1 MSVLLVDVPCTVAHD
16 PQRYDLGESGG
27 TMSTNVVNLDALIPR
42 DDFAVNETPSK
53 ATALDRINI
62 AHLDGHFFAG
72 DLRKPDFQRETAQWT
87 PAKVVDLIR
96 SFLDADL
103 IPAIIL
109 WRAGTSIFVI
119 DGAHRLSAMLAWI
132 LDDYG
137 DRKKSLDH
145 AGGYITE
152 EQRRV
157 AERTRDQVAKSVG
170 SYAQYQAFRSNRTAA
185 PQNMQK
191 RLSNL
196 ADNSFV
202 AQWVAAT
209 DAKSAEDSF
218 FKINQQGTPIEP
230 TERRLI
236 RSRDS
241 ASAIASRSITHAGSG
256 HKYWHSFASDTQAAI
271 ETGGKEIYTAL
282 YSPPITGM
290 PLTTLDVPVAGK
302 GYNALPFVFDLVN
315 YANNVK
321 IADSTSKKDDRATLP
336 KDADGTMTVG
346 YLREARKKIDR
357 ITGDTSRSLGLH
369 PVVYF
374 YTRSGTFQ
382 PTVFLAVSGFVED
395 LQTRNKLIEFTK
407 HRREFEEFLIA
418 HKEATTLLIKQL
430 GSGTRHIPR
439 LREYYSLILRGLI
452 AGNDQSQIEDALSK
466 DQNFAFLTKMPAFNL
481 PPDPG
486 GMGIGDRAFKRG
498 TKTAAFFA
506 AALPNGA
513 RCNLC
518 GALIHKNSIQ
528 IDHDTPRREGG
539 SAALENARVSHPYC
553 NSIKDHLDTRGT
565 PRS

>member
-1 MSVLLVDVPCTVAHD
+1 
-16 PQRYDLGESGG
+16 
-27 TMSTNVVNLDALIPR
+27 MSTNVVNLDALIPR
-42 DDFAVNETPSK
+42 DDFAVDEPPSK
-53 ATALDRINI
+53 ATPLDRINM

-87 PAKVVDLIR
+87 PAKVGDLIR

-109 WRAGTSIFVI
+109 WRAGASIFVI
-119 DGAHRLSAMLAWI
+119 DGAHRLSAMLVWI

-137 DRKKSLDH
+137 DRRKSIDH

-157 AERTRDQVAKSVG
+157 AERTRDLVAKSVG
-170 SYAQYQAFRSNRTAA
+170 SYAEYQAFRNNRTAA
-185 PQNMQK
+185 PQHLQK

-202 AQWVAAT
+202 AQWVTTT
-209 DAKSAEDSF
+209 DVTSAEDSF
-218 FKINQQGTPIEP
+218 FKINQQGTPIDP

-236 RSRDS
+236 RSRES

-256 HKYWHSFASDTQAAI
+256 YKYWKSFPGDTQQVI
-271 ETGGKEIYTAL
+271 ETSGREIYNAL

-321 IADSTSKKDDRATLP
+321 IADSTSKKDDKSTLP
-336 KDADGTMTVG
+336 KDNDGATTAE
-346 YLREARKKIDR
+346 YLREVRKRVDR
-357 ITGDTSRSLGLH
+357 ITGDSSRSLGLH

-382 PTVFLAVSGFVED
+382 PTVFLAVSGFIED

-407 HRREFEEFLIA
+407 YRRAFEEFLVA

-430 GSGTRHIPR
+430 GSGARHIPR
-439 LREYYSLILRGLI
+439 LREYYTLILKGFV
-452 AGNDQSQIEDALSK
+452 AEKSQSQIEDELSK
-466 DQNFAFLTKMPAFNL
+466 DTNFAFLTRMPTLTCRRVLQTWKRKIANLNAGPRRRRSL
-481 PPDPG
+481 PP
-486 GMGIGDRAFKRG
+486 RSQ
-498 TKTAAFFA
+498 TALGVTFA
-506 AALPNGA
+506 ERWSIKILFSLTTTYPAALGVLH
-513 RCNLC
+513 RW
-518 GALIHKNSIQ
+518 K
-528 IDHDTPRREGG
+528 TPR
-539 SAALENARVSHPYC
+539 
-553 NSIKDHLDTRGT
+553 
-565 PRS
+565 